1 MGRPLARTAALST
14 ISSTDDAS
22 SAVSGA
28 EPVPRRLTVVQLLPA
43 LHSGGV
49 ERSTLEIAD
58 ALVRAG
64 HRAIVVSAG
73 GRLVLQLEAS
83 GAEHITLDIGRK
95 SLLTFLQVRRL
106 RRLFVDCRADIVHA
120 RSRLP
125 AWVAWFALRGMSISR
140 SERASKPHFVTTVH
154 GLNSPSR
161 YSAIMTRGER
171 VICVSDTVRDYVL
184 RHYPHTAAE
193 LLRVI
198 PRGIDPAAFP
208 QRSWPDSEARAHVAA
223 LHPALGGDG
232 PLLLLPGRGTRLK
245 GHADALTLLGHL
257 RDGGVDARLWMPG
270 ARESGREAYVAELEA
285 EAARRGFAHALAITP
300 PTHAIVE
307 AYAAS
312 DLVLQVSRKPE
323 SFGRTVIEALSVG
336 RPVVGWAHGG
346 VGELL
351 RELLPAGA
359 VMPFDTGALHRA
371 ALDLLAHAPRV
382 PVTMP
387 LSLQR
392 YSLAAMQAATLAC
405 YQEFFQE
412 PLQEP
417 LQESTRE

>member
-1 MGRPLARTAALST
+1 MSRP
-14 ISSTDDAS
+14 
-22 SAVSGA
+22 
-28 EPVPRRLTVVQLLPA
+28 LTVVQLLPA

-49 ERSTLEIAD
+49 ERSTLEIAG
-58 ALVRAG
+58 ALVRGG

-73 GRLVLQLEAS
+73 GRLVPQLEAC
-83 GAEHITLDIGRK
+83 GAEHIALDIGRK
-95 SLLTFLQVRRL
+95 SPLTFLHVRRL
-106 RRLFVDCRADIVHA
+106 RALFAECVADIVHA

-125 AWVAWFALRGMSISR
+125 AWIGWFALRGMPAAQR
-140 SERASKPHFVTTVH
+140 PHFVTTVH

-184 RHYPHTAAE
+184 AHYPDTDPAQ
-193 LLRVI
+193 LQVI
-198 PRGIDPAAFP
+198 PRGIDPTAFP
-208 QRSWPDSEARAHVAA
+208 RAPWPDHDARARVAVR
-223 LHPALGGDG
+223 HPTLGGDG

-245 GHADALTLLGHL
+245 GHSDALALLGSL
-257 RDGGVDARLWMPG
+257 RADGLDARLWMPG
-270 ARESGREAYVAELEA
+270 AREPGREAYIADLEA
-285 EAARRGFAHALAITP
+285 GAARCGYADALAITP
-300 PTHAIVE
+300 PTAEIHE

-336 RPVVGWAHGG
+336 RPVAGWAHGG

-359 VMPFDTGALHRA
+359 VAPFDAGALHRA
-371 ALDLLAHAPRV
+371 ARDLLAQVHGV

-387 LSLQR
+387 LSLRR
-392 YSLAAMQAATLAC
+392 YSLEAMQAETLDG
-405 YQEFFQE
+405 YQA
-412 PLQEP
+412 LI
-417 LQESTRE
+417 RERIRE